1 MIFKIFENNWFKK
14 MLIFEFRLIS
24 YSFFVDLI
32 LCLITKNFRLLYN

>member
-24 YSFFVDLI
+24 YFFVDLI
-32 LCLITKNFRLLYN
+32 LCLITKNFRLLYS